1 MLHKC
6 NNIISNCYAKITI
19 IFNRGD
25 KLISK
30 FA

>member
-1 MLHKC
+1 MLRKC
-6 NNIISNCYAKITI
+6 NDIISNCYAKITI
-19 IFNRGD
+19 FFNRGD